1 MTHKLYM
8 FRPDLYFT
16 AIWMIDFK
24 ALSQRGIEYLLID
37 VDSTI
42 ADHHSKTIDP
52 RAKRVL
58 LSAMDDG
65 YIKNAC
71 LVSNIMYGRKKK
83 RRVARMAGE
92 LGIPYVAAPFF
103 CAKPNISP
111 FLTGLQKINANPD
124 NTAVIGDQIFTDVLG
139 GNRLG
144 MVTILIKPLGK
155 IHWTTRISLRRA
167 KERRLLRKLGITPI
181 DNDKDIVF

>member
-1 MTHKLYM
+1 M

-24 ALSQRGIEYLLID
+24 ALSQRGIDYLLID

-52 RAKRVL
+52 RAKEVL
-58 LSAMDDG
+58 LEAFNEG

-71 LVSNIMYGRKKK
+71 LVSNVMYGKRRM
-83 RRVARMAGE
+83 RRVASMAGE
-92 LGIPYVAAPFF
+92 LGIPFVGAPFF
-103 CAKPNISP
+103 CAKPNASP
-111 FLTGLQKINANPD
+111 FLTGLEKMNASPG
-124 NTAVIGDQIFTDVLG
+124 NTAMIGDQIFTDILG

-144 MVTILIKPLGK
+144 MLTILIKPLGK
-155 IHWTTRISLRRA
+155 IHWTTRLLLRRA
-167 KERRLLRKLGITPI
+167 RERRLLRKLGLKPD
-181 DNDKDIVF
+181 DNDKDIII